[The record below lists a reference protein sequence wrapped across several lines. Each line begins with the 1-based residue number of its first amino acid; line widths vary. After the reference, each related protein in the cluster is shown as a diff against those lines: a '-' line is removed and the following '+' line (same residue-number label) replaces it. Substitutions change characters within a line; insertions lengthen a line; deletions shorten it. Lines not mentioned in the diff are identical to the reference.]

1 MDTTER
7 ERILSRI
14 IEIEIEDI
22 VSLHSSKDDWYIED
36 ILRNGFAGYINS
48 TDEQLL
54 EYLETLENNQK

>member
-7 ERILSRI
+7 KRILSRI
-14 IEIEIEDI
+14 IEIEDI
-22 VSLHSSKDDWYIED
+22 VDQHSFKDDWYIED
-36 ILRNGFAGYINS
+36 ILRNGVAGYKNS